1 MSVYYL
7 SGAPIGQTFTARLV
21 DGNGTI
27 LGTTVTVAPLLDSNS
42 NPVEAY
48 TATFTPPAILPVVL
62 EWLDASLNVVGS
74 ELVTGAGQPTTDAW
88 FTLEDARALPGPNGG
103 VLSDPAKYPDAMIE
117 SFRATAQDSIE
128 HAATVFFTPTAFTD
142 VLDGTTATYTR
153 LVTRKPTSLSTVT
166 LDGTTITDAVLY
178 PDGRLYRAGGWSAN
192 APQTLIVAGIAG
204 YPSCPPRV
212 AHAAL
217 MLTKRWL
224 VDTHVSDR
232 ATTTTNQDGSS
243 QYFVTAGVKGAM
255 FDVPEVNAV
264 IEDYGIRKGRMVA

>member
-62 EWLDASLNVVGS
+62 EWLDASSNVVGS

-88 FTLEDARALPGPNGG
+88 FTLEDARAFDAGL
-103 VLSDPAKYPDAMIE
+103 LADATKYPDATIE
-117 SFRATAQDSIE
+117 AQRAAAQDAIE
-128 HAATVFFTPTAFTD
+128 HAAGVYFTPTAFSET
-142 VLDGTTATYTR
+142 LDGTTGQYVKLTTR
-153 LVTRKPTSLSTVT
+153 RPTELTAVT
-166 LDGTTITDAVLY
+166 LDGTAITDAVLY
-178 PDGRLYRAGGWSAN
+178 ADGRIYRSGGWAAT
-192 APQTLIVAGIAG
+192 APQTLVIAGVAG
-204 YPSCPPRV
+204 YPFCPPRV

-217 MLTKRWL
+217 LLTKRWL
-224 VDTHVSDR
+224 VATHVSDR
-232 ATTTTNQDGSS
+232 ATTFTGQDGSS